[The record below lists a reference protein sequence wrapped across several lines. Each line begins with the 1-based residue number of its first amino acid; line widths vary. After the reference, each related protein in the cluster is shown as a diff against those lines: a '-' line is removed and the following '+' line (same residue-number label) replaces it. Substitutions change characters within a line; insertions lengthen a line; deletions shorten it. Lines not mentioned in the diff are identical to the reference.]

1 MAVRIRHV
9 TLWRTEVR
17 NEPGGVAAALEP
29 LAHARTDLKVVMAQ
43 THPGDPKRAA
53 IEIYPG
59 STRKAKIA
67 ARAAGFSA
75 SPAPVLLVEGDN
87 RPGLAY
93 AIANTIAWAGINLR
107 FFRAEVAG
115 QRYLA
120 LLGFRT
126 DEDARASASLIRK
139 VTARPGPARRRPAR
153 R

>member
-1 MAVRIRHV
+1 MNVRIRQV

-17 NEPGGVAAALEP
+17 NEPGRVAAALEP

-43 THPGDPKRAA
+43 TRPGDPKRAT

-59 STRKAKIA
+59 SARKAKIA

-75 SPAPVLLVEGDN
+75 SPTPVLLVEGDN

-93 AIANTIAWAGINLR
+93 AIANTIAWAGINLS

-115 QRYLA
+115 RRYLA

-126 DEDARASASLIRK
+126 DADARASASLIRK
-139 VTARPGPARRRPAR
+139 VAARRAPGRAPARR
-153 R
+153 